1 MGCGGVSSPP
11 VVGTV
16 ERHRYEV
23 AATATEL
30 ILEQPV
36 REGDEVRAGQI
47 LARLDDR
54 TLRASRAAAAAEVAR
69 AGRRVD
75 ELVRGP
81 RTGEIDQ
88 ARAQLAAA
96 EAQRVQAE
104 REYQRLADLAARQL
118 VAQSQFDQQRAAR
131 DAAVAA
137 ATSARAALRL
147 LEEGTRREQID
158 QSRAALATARAGLE
172 QADVA
177 LARLTLTSP
186 VDGRVEALPY
196 RLGERPASGVPVV
209 IVLAAGAPFARVYVP
224 ESRLATLQPGQ
235 AVSVRVDGVAQPLR
249 GIVRYLAGE
258 ASFTPYFSLTQ
269 RDRSRLAFLAEIDL
283 PEAAARAL
291 PVGLPVEVSTGS
303 AR

>member
-1 MGCGGVSSPP
+1 
-11 VVGTV
+11 
-16 ERHRYEV
+16 
-23 AATATEL
+23 
-30 ILEQPV
+30 
-36 REGDEVRAGQI
+36 
-47 LARLDDR
+47 
-54 TLRASRAAAAAEVAR
+54 
-69 AGRRVD
+69 
-75 ELVRGP
+75 
-81 RTGEIDQ
+81 
-88 ARAQLAAA
+88 
-96 EAQRVQAE
+96 
-104 REYQRLADLAARQL
+104 
-118 VAQSQFDQQRAAR
+118 
-131 DAAVAA
+131 
-137 ATSARAALRL
+137 
-147 LEEGTRREQID
+147 
-158 QSRAALATARAGLE
+158 
-172 QADVA
+172 
-177 LARLTLTSP
+177 